1 MLPYLIWRW
10 KTREQYATLDHVR
23 NAKGEDLGHLI
34 ASHASFKQD
43 GSRLGLFGDLER
55 SMAFVKEAR
64 ANNHSCWL
72 DTAYQPT
79 DMNAL
84 DRDAWEVWH
93 RVTTAKPTP
102 AELDN
107 FFDKFVHDSMAGFR
121 AKLTEPTGYWR
132 YRRVFRGGN
141 QPLLT

>member
-1 MLPYLIWRW
+1 
-10 KTREQYATLDHVR
+10 
-23 NAKGEDLGHLI
+23 
-34 ASHASFKQD
+34 
-43 GSRLGLFGDLER
+43 
-55 SMAFVKEAR
+55 MAFVKEAR